1 MPNIGSLPGVPS
13 ASQAFAMALD
23 TATVITEVANIK
35 QARALPGGSVI
46 GDLHGGLTFTDAVAA
61 ALESRSRTGWRE
73 VCTPSGETWTIIT
86 LDR

>member
-1 MPNIGSLPGVPS
+1 MPNTSSLPALPGG
-13 ASQAFAMALD
+13 SQGFAAALD
-23 TATVITEVANIK
+23 IASIITEVANVK
-35 QARALPGGSVI
+35 DARVLPGGSVI
-46 GDLHGGLTFTDAVAA
+46 GDLHGGLTFSDAVAA